1 MPMTKG
7 SLRIARIAGIDIGI
21 HYSWII
27 IFILIAW
34 SLAVGYFP
42 AEYPGWEDLI
52 YWATAVV
59 AALLLFVSV
68 LIHEMAHS
76 LVARSR
82 GVPVR
87 SITLFLLGGL
97 SNLEAE
103 PEKPGVEFAIAI
115 AGPLTS
121 VALAGLFWALDLT
134 GLAAAG
140 PAKATIIY
148 MIEVNVLL
156 AAFNI
161 LPGFPLD
168 GGRVLR
174 AILWGATGDLRKATN
189 IAAAIGQVFGWA
201 MIAWGIFL
209 ALTDN
214 IMSGIWLV
222 FIGWFLISAAEA
234 SKREVELRA
243 IWLNVRVAS
252 VMNDHP
258 EIIEGNSN
266 IEFLVND
273 IYVKKGI
280 RAAAVVEGGKI
291 LGIVTLVDIKKLAPG
306 VWRTTPVS
314 SIMTAQPLKTVT
326 PADDM
331 KTAVRLMAENGFN
344 QLPVVEEERLVGM
357 LNRAD
362 IIRYVQVHHELGRR

>member
-1 MPMTKG
+1 MMKG

-21 HYSWII
+21 HYTWII

-34 SLAVGYFP
+34 SLAAGYFP
-42 AEYPGWEDLI
+42 VEYPGWEDLI

-68 LIHEMAHS
+68 LIHELAHS

-82 GVPVR
+82 GVPVK

-134 GLAAAG
+134 GLAAGG

-148 MIEVNVLL
+148 LIEVNVLL

-174 AILWGATGDLRKATN
+174 AILWGVTGDLRKATN

-201 MIAWGIFL
+201 MIALGVFWS
-209 ALTDN
+209 LTDN
-214 IMSGIWLV
+214 IMGGIWLV
-222 FIGWFLISAAEA
+222 FIGWFLNSAAEA

-258 EIIEGNSN
+258 ETIEGSSN
-266 IEFLVND
+266 VEFLVND
-273 IYVKKGI
+273 IYIKKGI
-280 RAAAVVEGGKI
+280 RAAAVVEGGKL

-306 VWRTTPVS
+306 AWRTTPVS
-314 SIMTAQPLKTVT
+314 SIMTAQPLKIVT
-326 PADDM
+326 SGDDM
-331 KTAVRLMAENGFN
+331 KTAVRLMAENGLN
-344 QLPVVEEERLVGM
+344 QLPVVVEERLVGM

>member
-1 MPMTKG
+1 MMKG

-21 HYSWII
+21 HYTWII

-34 SLAVGYFP
+34 SLAAGYFP
-42 AEYPGWEDLI
+42 AEYPGWDGLI

-59 AALLLFVSV
+59 AALLLFISV

-76 LVARSR
+76 LMAISR
-82 GVPVR
+82 GVPVK
-87 SITLFLLGGL
+87 SITLFLLGGV

-115 AGPLTS
+115 VGPVTS
-121 VALAGLFWALDLT
+121 IALAGLFWALDLT
-134 GLAAAG
+134 GLAVAG
-140 PAKATIIY
+140 PVQATIVY
-148 MIEVNVLL
+148 MIEINVLL

-174 AILWGATGDLRKATN
+174 AILWGATNNLRKATD

-201 MIAWGIFL
+201 MIALGIFW

-214 IMSGIWLV
+214 IMGGVWLV
-222 FIGWFLISAAEA
+222 FIGWFLNSAAEA

-243 IWLNVRVAS
+243 IWLNVKVAS
-252 VMNDHP
+252 VMNDRP
-258 EIIEGNSN
+258 ETIEANSN
-266 IEFLVND
+266 VEALVND

-280 RAAAVVEGGKI
+280 RSAAVVEDGKL
-291 LGIVTLVDIKKLAPG
+291 LGIITLADIKKMAPG
-306 VWRTTPVS
+306 AWRNTTVS
-314 SIMTAQPLKTVT
+314 SVMTRQPLKTIT
-326 PADDM
+326 PGDDM
-331 KTAVRLMAENGFN
+331 KTAVHLMAENGVN
-344 QLPVVEEERLVGM
+344 QLPVVVEERLVGM

-362 IIRYVQVHHELGRR
+362 IIRYVQVHHELGKR

>member
-1 MPMTKG
+1 MKG

-21 HYSWII
+21 HYTWII
-27 IFILIAW
+27 IFILITW
-34 SLAVGYFP
+34 SLAAGYFP
-42 AEYPGWEDLI
+42 AEYPGWEGLI
-52 YWATAVV
+52 YWVTAAV

-68 LIHEMAHS
+68 LVHELAHS

-82 GVPVR
+82 GVPVK

-97 SNLEAE
+97 SNLESE

-115 AGPLTS
+115 VGPLTS
-121 VALAGLFWALDLT
+121 IALAGLFWALDLS
-134 GLAAAG
+134 GLAAGG
-140 PAKATIIY
+140 PAKATIVY
-148 MIEVNVLL
+148 MIEINVLL

-174 AILWGATGDLRKATN
+174 AILWGATNDLRKATN
-189 IAAAIGQVFGWA
+189 IAAAIGQVFGWI
-201 MIAWGIFL
+201 MIVGGVFW

-214 IMSGIWLV
+214 VMSGVWLV
-222 FIGWFLISAAEA
+222 FIGWFLNSAAEA

-252 VMNDHP
+252 VMNDRP
-258 EIIEGNSN
+258 ETIGGNSN
-266 IEFLVND
+266 VEALVND
-273 IYVKKGI
+273 IYVKKGV
-280 RAAAVVEGGKI
+280 RSAPVVEDGKL
-291 LGIVTLVDIKKLAPG
+291 LGIVTLADIKKLAPG

-314 SIMTAQPLKTVT
+314 SVMTAQPLKTVT
-326 PADDM
+326 PGDDM
-331 KTAVRLMAENGFN
+331 KTAVRLMAENGLN
-344 QLPVVEEERLVGM
+344 QLPVVVEERLVGM

-362 IIRYVQVHHELGRR
+362 ILRYVQVHHELGRK

>member
-1 MPMTKG
+1 MKG

-21 HYSWII
+21 HYTWII
-27 IFILIAW
+27 IFFLIVW
-34 SLAVGYFP
+34 SLAAGYFP
-42 AEYPGWEDLI
+42 AEYPGWEDLV

-82 GVPVR
+82 GVPVK

-97 SNLEAE
+97 SNLESE

-115 AGPLTS
+115 AGPLAS

-140 PAKATIIY
+140 PAKATIVY
-148 MIEVNVLL
+148 MIEINVLL

-174 AILWGATGDLRKATN
+174 AIIWGTTSDLRRATN
-189 IAAAIGQVFGWA
+189 IAAAIGQVFGWI
-201 MIAWGIFL
+201 MIVGGALWVL
-209 ALTDN
+209 ADN
-214 IMSGIWLV
+214 IMGGVWLV
-222 FIGWFLISAAEA
+222 FIGWFLNSAAE
-234 SKREVELRA
+234 SSRREVELRA
-243 IWLNVRVAS
+243 IWLNVRVMS
-252 VMNDHP
+252 IMNDRP
-258 EIIEGNSN
+258 ETIEGNSN
-266 IEFLVND
+266 VEALVND
-273 IYVKKGI
+273 IYVKKGT
-280 RAAAVVEGGKI
+280 RAAAVVEGGRL
-291 LGIVTLVDIKKLAPG
+291 LGIVTLADIKKLAPG
-306 VWRTTPVS
+306 EWRTTPVS
-314 SIMTAQPLKTVT
+314 SIMTPQPLKTIT
-326 PADDM
+326 PGDNM
-331 KTAVRLMAENGFN
+331 KTAVHLMAENGFN
-344 QLPVVEEERLVGM
+344 QLPVVVEERLVGM

-362 IIRYVQVHHELGRR
+362 IIKYVQVHHELGRR

>member
-1 MPMTKG
+1 MKG

-21 HYSWII
+21 HYTWII
-27 IFILIAW
+27 IFVLITW

-42 AEYPGWEDLI
+42 VEYPGWEGLI

-68 LIHEMAHS
+68 LVHELAHS

-82 GVPVR
+82 GVPVK
-87 SITLFLLGGL
+87 SITLFLLGGV
-97 SNLEAE
+97 SNLESE

-115 AGPLTS
+115 VGPLTS
-121 VALAGLFWALDLT
+121 IALAGLFWALDLS

-140 PAKATIIY
+140 PVKATIVY
-148 MIEVNVLL
+148 MIEINILL

-174 AILWGATGDLRKATN
+174 AILWGATNDLQKATN
-189 IAAAIGQVFGWA
+189 IAAAIGQVFGWM
-201 MIAWGIFL
+201 MIAVGVFW

-214 IMSGIWLV
+214 IMGGVWLV
-222 FIGWFLISAAEA
+222 FIGWFLNSAAEA

-252 VMNDHP
+252 VMNDRP
-258 EIIEGNSN
+258 ETIEGNSN
-266 IEFLVND
+266 VETLVND
-273 IYVKKGI
+273 IYVRKGI
-280 RAAAVVEGGKI
+280 GSAPVVEDGRL
-291 LGIVTLVDIKKLAPG
+291 LGIVTLADIKKLAPG
-306 VWRTTPVS
+306 AWRTTQVS
-314 SIMTAQPLKTVT
+314 SVMTRQPLKTVT
-326 PADDM
+326 PGDDM
-331 KTAVRLMAENGFN
+331 KTAVTSHGREWTKPAAGGCGRAAGGNAKPCRHN
-344 QLPVVEEERLVGM
+344 PV
-357 LNRAD
+357 RA
-362 IIRYVQVHHELGRR
+362 GSP

>member
-1 MPMTKG
+1 MKG

-21 HYSWII
+21 HYTWII
-27 IFILIAW
+27 IFILISW

-42 AEYPGWEDLI
+42 AEYPGWDGLI
-52 YWATAVV
+52 YWATAVA

-68 LIHEMAHS
+68 LVHELAHS

-82 GVPVR
+82 GVPVK

-97 SNLEAE
+97 SNLESE
-103 PEKPGVEFAIAI
+103 PEKPGVEFSIAI
-115 AGPLTS
+115 VGPLTS
-121 VALAGLFWALDLT
+121 IALAGLFWALDLT

-140 PAKATIIY
+140 PAKATIVY
-148 MIEVNVLL
+148 MIEINVLL

-174 AILWGATGDLRKATN
+174 AILWGATNNLQKATN
-189 IAAAIGQVFGWA
+189 IASAIGQVFGWM
-201 MIAWGIFL
+201 MIAGGVFL

-214 IMSGIWLV
+214 IMGGVWLV
-222 FIGWFLISAAEA
+222 FIGWFLNSAAEA
-234 SKREVELRA
+234 AKQEVELRA

-252 VMNDHP
+252 IMNERP
-258 EIIEGNSN
+258 ETIEGTSN
-266 IEFLVND
+266 VEALVND

-280 RAAAVVEGGKI
+280 GSAAVVEDGKL
-291 LGIVTLVDIKKLAPG
+291 LGIVTLADIKKLTPG
-306 VWRTTPVS
+306 VWRTTQVS
-314 SIMTAQPLKTVT
+314 SVMTPQPLKTVT
-326 PADDM
+326 PGDDM
-331 KTAVRLMAENGFN
+331 KTAVRLMAENGLN
-344 QLPVVEEERLVGM
+344 QLPVVVEERLVGI